1 MSAAVDVLVLATDHT
16 LPGLPDRQPIVVQTA
31 ARKLASTFGPGV
43 GLVRTSCARRMASIL
58 CGAGE
63 SIGLAEPPRD
73 LASFVQFGGAIVD
86 AGRYYP
92 PSPVRVI
99 SMRRFFARP
108 SGVSF
113 EATG

>member
-1 MSAAVDVLVLATDHT
+1 MLAGSGITQVIG
-16 LPGLPDRQPIVVQTA
+16 PVRRSGR
-31 ARKLASTFGPGV
+31 PGV
-43 GLVRTSCARRMASIL
+43 GRVNRLVWRGRHGISLPLFNSVARSYVPT
-58 CGAGE
+58 
-63 SIGLAEPPRD
+63 GLHRPSRR
-73 LASFVQFGGAIVD
+73 IVD

-99 SMRRFFARP
+99 STRRFFARP